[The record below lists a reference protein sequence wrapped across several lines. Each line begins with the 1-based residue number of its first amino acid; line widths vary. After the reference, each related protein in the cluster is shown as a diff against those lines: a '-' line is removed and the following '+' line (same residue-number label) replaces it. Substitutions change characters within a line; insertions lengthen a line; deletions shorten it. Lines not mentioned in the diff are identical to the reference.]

1 MEKGIIPIMS
11 GGLGNQM
18 FIVAASFIVSQIL
31 NCPLYIFQNTLSNN
45 QHNLKKQDY
54 NKTVFKYFGDF
65 INVDYTKIKSINNF
79 KDYVYHA
86 HGMINGFEAWNP
98 NDVKT
103 GTIMSSYYQYYPNF
117 VNFEKEL
124 RERFL
129 KGLLEHLL
137 KVEKLFDVKETDI
150 FLHVRRGDYVELSN
164 IHYLQ
169 PISYF
174 YECIEQINVNGISR
188 IFVVSDDIKW
198 IKRTKVFN
206 DKIFVHIE
214 NLDELETMALMS
226 LCKGGAICSN
236 STFSWWGAFLGAHEK
251 RNPVF
256 VPKHWIS
263 FKKDMNDLFPK
274 EWKQV

>member
-18 FIVAASFIVSQIL
+18 FIIAASFIVTQIL

-45 QHNLKKQDY
+45 KHNLKKQDY
-54 NKTVFKYFGDF
+54 NKTIFKYFGNF
-65 INVDYTKIKSINNF
+65 INVDYTKIKSIEDF

-86 HGMINGFEAWNP
+86 HGMINGFDDWNP
-98 NDVKT
+98 HDVKT
-103 GTIMSSYYQYYPNF
+103 GTIMSSYYQYYPVF
-117 VNFEKEL
+117 VNFEKEI
-124 RERFL
+124 RETFL
-129 KGLLEHLL
+129 KGLSEHRFKIQKLL
-137 KVEKLFDVKETDI
+137 DVNENDI
-150 FLHVRRGDYVELSN
+150 FLHIRRGDYVELSN

-174 YECIEQINVNGISR
+174 YECIEQINNNGISR

-198 IKRTKVFN
+198 IKKTNVFN
-206 DKIFVHIE
+206 DKIFVHVE
-214 NLDELETMALMS
+214 KLDELETMALMS

-256 VPKHWIS
+256 VPKKWIS
-263 FKKDMNDLFPK
+263 FKKDMTNLFPK

>member
-18 FIVAASFIVSQIL
+18 FIIAASFIVTQIL

-54 NKTVFKYFGDF
+54 NKTVFKYFGNF
-65 INVDYTKIKSINNF
+65 INVDYTKIKSINDF

-103 GTIMSSYYQYYPNF
+103 GTIMSSYYQYYPVF

-129 KGLLEHLL
+129 KGLSEHLL

-150 FLHVRRGDYVELSN
+150 FLHVRRGDYVELSD

-174 YECIEQINVNGISR
+174 YECIEQINNGISR
-188 IFVVSDDIKW
+188 IFVVSDDIRWVK
-198 IKRTKVFN
+198 KTNVFN

-263 FKKDMNDLFPK
+263 FKKDMTDLFPK